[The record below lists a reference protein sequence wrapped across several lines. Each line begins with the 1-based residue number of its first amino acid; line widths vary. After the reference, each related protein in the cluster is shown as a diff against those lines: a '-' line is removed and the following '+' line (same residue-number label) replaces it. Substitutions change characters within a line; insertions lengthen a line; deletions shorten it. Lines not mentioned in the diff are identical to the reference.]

1 MGHMAFE
8 MTDQIRRRLTDDT
21 LVWLTTVSPKGRPAP
36 RVVWFMWTDEYCLIY
51 SQPEAAKLRHIAAN
65 DRVTV
70 NFNSDDLG
78 GDAVVLAGR
87 AELAP
92 DAPAPEA
99 LPGLLEKYAELLAAI
114 NMSPE
119 RFTST
124 YNVAIR
130 VTVDG
135 AWVIP

>member
-1 MGHMAFE
+1 MAFE

-21 LVWLTTVSPKGRPAP
+21 LVWLTTVSPSGRPAP
-36 RVVWFMWTDEYCLIY
+36 RLVWFMWTGEDCLIY
-51 SQPEAAKLRHIAAN
+51 SQPDVAKLRHIEAN
-65 DRVTV
+65 DRITL
-70 NFNSDDLG
+70 NFNSDALG

-92 DAPAPEA
+92 DAPPPES

-135 AWVIP
+135 AWVID